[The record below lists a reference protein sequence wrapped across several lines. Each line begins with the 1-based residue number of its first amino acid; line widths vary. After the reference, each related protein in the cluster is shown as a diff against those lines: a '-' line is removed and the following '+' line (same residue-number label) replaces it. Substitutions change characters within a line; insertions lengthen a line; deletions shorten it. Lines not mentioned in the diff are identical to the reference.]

1 MLERSPNEVELP
13 LLAEPQTTAKLPP
26 LIEPQLTDIS
36 PLALGLEGCEEAK
49 TAERD
54 RLLPSRVVVQDAVRS
69 FIRNKTP
76 PRGRGQAQTLVS
88 TLSSFLCLLSVEPA
102 PSRQPHSCKGEAEKC
117 ERRRLRDGAAT

>member
-49 TAERD
+49 TAEGI
-54 RLLPSRVVVQDAVRS
+54 V
-69 FIRNKTP
+69 FY
-76 PRGRGQAQTLVS
+76 
-88 TLSSFLCLLSVEPA
+88 
-102 PSRQPHSCKGEAEKC
+102 RQGWWC
-117 ERRRLRDGAAT
+117 RMR